1 MELQRTGGRP
11 EAAAAIWSWQEEIAP
26 RVEELPAKARL
37 RGTLRALVAGVIGA
51 LLLLLWSRTV
61 GAVVL
66 GIAGVILASALF
78 SPLGLY
84 STLER
89 FFAALGR
96 ATGRALAWVLLPPIF
111 YFFFLPFGRLL
122 RRGQRDR
129 MKRFYERETPS
140 YWEPREARGADSRRR
155 LY

>member
-11 EAAAAIWSWQEEIAP
+11 EAAAAIWSWQAEVAAP
-26 RVEELPAKARL
+26 AEDSPGKARL
-37 RGTLRALVAGVIGA
+37 RGALRALVAGLIGA
-51 LLLLLWSRTV
+51 LLFFLWSRTV

-84 STLER
+84 TTLER
-89 FFAALGR
+89 LFAALGR
-96 ATGRALAWVLLPPIF
+96 ATGRALAWLLLVPIF
-111 YFFFLPFGRLL
+111 YLFFLPFGRLF
-122 RRGQRDR
+122 RRGRRDR
-129 MKRFYERETPS
+129 MKRFYDCEASS
-140 YWEPREARGADSRRR
+140 YWEPRQARVPGSRRR